1 MHARRLLIV
10 EDELIL
16 AMDLKDRLNDLG
28 YTVVDTVSTG
38 EAAVA
43 AARGH
48 LPDLILMDIRL
59 AGRMDGIAAAREIRS
74 LHDIPVIFM
83 SAYADEETRQQSLTA
98 QPAGFLSKLA
108 NDRELLTGIE
118 AALG

>member
-1 MHARRLLIV
+1 MQARRLLIV

-16 AMDLKDRLNDLG
+16 AMDLKDRLDDLG
-28 YTVVDTVSTG
+28 YSVVEMVSTG
-38 EAAVA
+38 EAAVTA
-43 AARGH
+43 ALQH
-48 LPDLILMDIRL
+48 LPDLILMDVRL
-59 AGRMDGIAAAREIRS
+59 AGAMDGIAAAREIRS

-118 AALG
+118 AALR